1 MTLPED
7 DFRLFELLRQLAT
20 RWRTLAACTLGTA
33 VLFVGVASSRPS
45 IYVAATSFVPE
56 ISAQRRLSGAAAG
69 LAGLA
74 GQFGLALG
82 GDVAQSPRFYAGVIR
97 SRAVRERLLLARF
110 PDPRPGAAPG
120 DSVTLLALLRVG
132 GRTRADTLERGARRV
147 GNLLQIHIDNQTRI
161 VRVTARSRYPTL
173 AADVANR
180 VVAELNV
187 FNAGTRQSQARERR
201 AFVESRI
208 LEVRQS
214 LRDAEDRLRRFYE
227 TNRSWQQSPEMTVE
241 ESRLRQQVEL
251 ARELYV
257 TLSREFETARI
268 EEVNDTPVLTV
279 IDPAVAPVR
288 RSFPRRRVALA
299 VGLMFGFL
307 GGALWVLGS
316 DYWKRATRV
325 PR

>member
-1 MTLPED
+1 
-7 DFRLFELLRQLAT
+7 
-20 RWRTLAACTLGTA
+20 
-33 VLFVGVASSRPS
+33 
-45 IYVAATSFVPE
+45 
-56 ISAQRRLSGAAAG
+56 
-69 LAGLA
+69 
-74 GQFGLALG
+74 
-82 GDVAQSPRFYAGVIR
+82 VIR
-97 SRAVRERLLLARF
+97 SRALRERLLLARF

-120 DSVTLLALLRVG
+120 DSATLLALLRVG

-147 GNLLQIHIDNQTRI
+147 GNLLQIQIDNQTRI

-214 LRDAEDRLRRFYE
+214 LRDAEDRLRRFHE

-279 IDPAVAPVR
+279 IDPAVAPSR

-299 VGLMFGFL
+299 MGLMFGFL